1 MEISFFVQSIRRMA
15 FTSAKHGGCL
25 VGSFDGCLCCVDS
38 FQVGSLHET
47 GAKVRFFKTKNG
59 GQGVIQMPAIFFF
72 FEGGVMKT
80 WCLILRDYLLLG
92 FGKYNDLLV
101 GEFVGWHQWHL
112 PFEAEKKTYFLI
124 ASTKENQCFFWWKQ
138 FLGWVLIFSWTKVLC
153 FISVFTLAENMM
165 YPTSLD

>member
-59 GQGVIQMPAIFFF
+59 GQGVIQMPAIFFLRGGDENLMLN
-72 FEGGVMKT
+72 FEG
-80 WCLILRDYLLLG
+80 LSL
-92 FGKYNDLLV
+92 
-101 GEFVGWHQWHL
+101 
-112 PFEAEKKTYFLI
+112 A
-124 ASTKENQCFFWWKQ
+124 
-138 FLGWVLIFSWTKVLC
+138 WVWQI
-153 FISVFTLAENMM
+153 
-165 YPTSLD
+165 